1 VSAIAER
8 IKDDLGYLKLQRAA
22 EVFATTAQEAKAKH
36 MSHLEFLERVVAEE
50 AAHTRNRRLAARLR
64 FARFPQRRTLDEF
77 DFSFQPSIDRKLVE
91 DLATLDF
98 VSDGI
103 PILLLGQPGTGKT
116 HIAVALA
123 IKVVEAGY
131 QGYFSSAAD
140 MCAAI
145 AASYALGSF
154 DHRIRTFTKPTVLVI
169 DDVGL
174 TPFSQAEANAF
185 FQVVNRRYEM
195 GRSTIV
201 TTNRGLASWGELFG
215 DPVVAAAIL
224 DRLMHRAVIVNI
236 RGRSFRMR
244 EHQALIERMKKEVG
258 STV

>member
-1 VSAIAER
+1 MSAIAER

-103 PILLLGQPGTGKT
+103 PILLLGPPGT
-116 HIAVALA
+116 
-123 IKVVEAGY
+123 
-131 QGYFSSAAD
+131 
-140 MCAAI
+140 
-145 AASYALGSF
+145 
-154 DHRIRTFTKPTVLVI
+154 P
-169 DDVGL
+169 
-174 TPFSQAEANAF
+174 
-185 FQVVNRRYEM
+185 
-195 GRSTIV
+195 
-201 TTNRGLASWGELFG
+201 
-215 DPVVAAAIL
+215 
-224 DRLMHRAVIVNI
+224 
-236 RGRSFRMR
+236 
-244 EHQALIERMKKEVG
+244 
-258 STV
+258 